1 MNEESKCVDTERLF
15 HAIYTRENKTLLKQD
30 AS

>member
-15 HAIYTRENKTLLKQD
+15 HAMTRENMMTLKQG